1 MKEAMTTVATPAD
14 LAGIAAAL
22 DRLSER
28 LARLE
33 DRVSAVHD
41 LSGQAPAFA
50 STVVDAVDGH
60 VAALQARGIDIDE
73 RMAAGL
79 RLLERLTE
87 PTTLSGLEEA
97 LAMAGQA
104 PGLVSMVADTV
115 DGLAARIQAS
125 GIDIDARLRSTL
137 TLGEIMTSEPTVNGL
152 SRVLQP
158 QAVAII
164 GMLGGALVS
173 CFEECMTLPE
183 PRRYSPL
190 KALRLLGDPDV
201 QTGLAFLINVARFFG
216 QEMKVR
222 HAEETARRAA
232 AAHLQA
238 Q

>member
-1 MKEAMTTVATPAD
+1 MKDSMATVATSAD

-50 STVVDAVDGH
+50 
-60 VAALQARGIDIDE
+60 
-73 RMAAGL
+73 
-79 RLLERLTE
+79 
-87 PTTLSGLEEA
+87 
-97 LAMAGQA
+97 
-104 PGLVSMVADTV
+104 SMVADTV

-216 QEMKVR
+216 QEIKVR

-238 Q
+238 R